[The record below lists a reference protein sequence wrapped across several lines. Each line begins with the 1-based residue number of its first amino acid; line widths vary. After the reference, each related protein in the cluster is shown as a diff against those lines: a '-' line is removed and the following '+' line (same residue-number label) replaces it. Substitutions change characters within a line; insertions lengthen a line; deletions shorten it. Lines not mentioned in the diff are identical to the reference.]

1 MKDDMIEYLQL
12 IIKYISTCNSQSL
25 SKSSYLEND

>member
-12 IIKYISTCNSQSL
+12 IIKYISPYNSQYL
-25 SKSSYLEND
+25 SKSPYLEND